1 MEKTLSPWKLR
12 KARQV
17 YSLFN
22 ASNAFSFALLSGN
35 IITLYALRL
44 GATPTVVGLLSSFTF
59 MAFFFMPV
67 GKRLIRKFSII
78 GVFGA
83 AWLCRYSV
91 MIPLL
96 PAPFFA
102 ARGRVDIALGLMLFA
117 VFSFHASRGVG
128 LIGNNPVLNQLASGS
143 KRGGYLTQVQITS
156 SAINMVVSLALALL
170 LGRKPPLGIYGILM
184 TVGIVVGILGSFF
197 IFKLPEPDSGAD
209 EGHTDF
215 FKTSA
220 KAFSDVPFRRF
231 MLVLFLVSFVSS
243 TARAFAAVYCREVYV
258 QGDGTITLYAVF
270 GGLGAL
276 LMGLVTRVLV
286 DRVGAKPLYIV
297 YTAVSALSLVPAL
310 ISPQF
315 VSPVLTMIFLG
326 TFVFSLNFGF
336 AGAEGIAQNYFFGLV
351 EARDML
357 DLGILYYFFFG
368 LAGATGSLLG
378 GVALDFMELTGFP
391 PMPAY
396 RVFFGSLMLAI
407 LLALLLQRNLK
418 RLGAFSLRG
427 ALGVIF
433 SFRDLRAITLL
444 NRLDNTRGPVEEAAL
459 LEALHDS
466 HSYVGA
472 GELLDRVRSPRLAI
486 RIEALRALEV
496 LPELSPEAET
506 TLLADAEQSP
516 YTTAYISARILGK
529 RGSLRSLGLLRR
541 ALDSDD
547 YLLAGEAMVALA
559 RLGDEKSLG
568 AVEARVA
575 AASNPR
581 LLIMGVSA
589 LELFGRSE
597 SLAVLL
603 DLLRR
608 EAPPPFL
615 RDETVLAMS
624 GILGILDRFYLPYVR
639 WLQAPSLGTELVMDE
654 IDAILEKHPG
664 AVRELTRRKKRHNAA
679 QGEPELSSPDALK
692 LAVGNFLERS
702 EGAGIAR
709 WIHDRPRH
717 RTSVVEPLLAEAALD
732 EDLCCYEC
740 FRFLLCFWTGRLL
753 EQELSSVP

>member
-78 GVFGA
+78 RVFGA

-102 ARGRVDIALGLMLFA
+102 ARGRVDIALVLMLFS

-128 LIGNNPVLNQLASGS
+128 LIGNNPVLNQLATGS
-143 KRGGYLTQVQITS
+143 KRGGYLTQVQITN

-197 IFKLPEPDSGAD
+197 IFRLPEPDAGSE
-209 EGHTDF
+209 EGPSDF

-220 KAFSDVPFRRF
+220 KAFAGAPFRRF

-243 TARAFAAVYCREVYV
+243 TSRAFAAVYCREVYA
-258 QGDGTITLYAVF
+258 QGDGSITLYAVF

-276 LMGLVTRVLV
+276 VMGLATRLLV

-315 VSPVLTMIFLG
+315 VSPLFTMIFLG
-326 TFVFSLNFGF
+326 AFIFSLNFGF

-368 LAGATGSLLG
+368 LAGASGSLLG
-378 GVALDFMELTGFP
+378 GVALDFMEASGFP
-391 PMPAY
+391 PMLAY
-396 RVFFGSLMLAI
+396 RIFFGSLLLVILA
-407 LLALLLQRNLK
+407 ALLLQRSLK
-418 RLGAFSLRG
+418 RLGAFSLMG

-444 NRLDNTRGPVEEAAL
+444 NRLDNTRGPTEEAAL

-496 LPELSPEAET
+496 LPELSAEAET

-529 RGSLRSLGLLRR
+529 RGSLRSLNILRR
-541 ALDSDD
+541 ALDSND

-568 AVEARVA
+568 AVEARIA

-589 LELFGRSE
+589 LELFGKTE

-639 WLQAPSLGTELVMDE
+639 WLQAPSSGTELVIDE

-664 AVRELTRRKKRHNAA
+664 AVRELARRKKRRSAA
-679 QGEPELSSPDALK
+679 HAEPELSSPDALK
-692 LAVGNFLERS
+692 LAVGSLLERND
-702 EGAGIAR
+702 GVGLAR
-709 WIHDRPRH
+709 WIYDRPRH

-732 EDLCCYEC
+732 GDLCSYEC

-753 EQELSSVP
+753 EQELTPSP